1 MKRKLIVFLTS
12 IMLIMV
18 FFIGCANKES
28 ENIKKDEPVKKSEA
42 SITKDMAGREIKLPE
57 KIERVYATNPA
68 GTIIVYTLVPDKLT
82 GWNVKLAE
90 EEKKFM
96 PEKYRNLP
104 VVGGWY
110 GKDTT
115 GNAETIL
122 KAKPDIIIHV
132 ASINDKEKSTAD
144 RIQQQLNVPVIMAD
158 TSLLNSDKTYE
169 FLGKILKEEEK
180 AKKLGDYCKKTI
192 NDVKDK
198 VSKIGQDKRV
208 KVYYAEG
215 LNGLQTE
222 PKGSVRNEVLDIA
235 GGENVIKSATNKS
248 SYGNS
253 KISLEQLI
261 ALNPEV
267 IITRA
272 SINDG
277 KINSAYD
284 NIIKNKDWQSIK
296 AIKDKR
302 VYQIPQVPF
311 NWFDRPPSVNR
322 VIGIKWIYG
331 LLYENSAMNIGK
343 EVKEFYKEFY
353 HYELTD
359 KEVEEILNKAK

>member
-1 MKRKLIVFLTS
+1 M
-12 IMLIMV
+12 
-18 FFIGCANKES
+18 
-28 ENIKKDEPVKKSEA
+28 
-42 SITKDMAGREIKLPE
+42 
-57 KIERVYATNPA
+57 
-68 GTIIVYTLVPDKLT
+68 
-82 GWNVKLAE
+82 
-90 EEKKFM
+90 
-96 PEKYRNLP
+96 
-104 VVGGWY
+104 
-110 GKDTT
+110 
-115 GNAETIL
+115 
-122 KAKPDIIIHV
+122 
-132 ASINDKEKSTAD
+132 
-144 RIQQQLNVPVIMAD
+144 
-158 TSLLNSDKTYE
+158 
-169 FLGKILKEEEK
+169 
-180 AKKLGDYCKKTI
+180 
-192 NDVKDK
+192 
-198 VSKIGQDKRV
+198 
-208 KVYYAEG
+208 
-215 LNGLQTE
+215 
-222 PKGSVRNEVLDIA
+222 LDIA